1 MFDGAFYTALNL
13 EFFGECLRVFQETNT
28 TFVRHAHTRTH
39 KKLLHGM
46 RSWHRG
52 ALTSAHSS
60 TLSITLYNQ
69 CRLNSIWKI
78 SWAVLFFF
86 LFFSPSPL
94 HLVHPRKRACS
105 SDMAWEGSNE
115 SSYLTKMRCCG
126 GVLIGGLGSSFPQGR
141 FSEYFEVVSLEL
153 KMKGSFAASQI
164 LCILSSQ

>member
-13 EFFGECLRVFQETNT
+13 QFFGECLRVFQETNT

-39 KKLLHGM
+39 KKLLHG
-46 RSWHRG
+46 RSWHPG

-69 CRLNSIWKI
+69 CRLNSIWKM
-78 SWAVLFFF
+78 SWTGFFF
-86 LFFSPSPL
+86 FPSSL
-94 HLVHPRKRACS
+94 HLVYPRKRACS

-115 SSYLTKMRCCG
+115 SSYLAKIRYCG
-126 GVLIGGLGSSFPQGR
+126 GILIGGLESSFPQGR

-153 KMKGSFAASQI
+153 KKKGSFAASQI